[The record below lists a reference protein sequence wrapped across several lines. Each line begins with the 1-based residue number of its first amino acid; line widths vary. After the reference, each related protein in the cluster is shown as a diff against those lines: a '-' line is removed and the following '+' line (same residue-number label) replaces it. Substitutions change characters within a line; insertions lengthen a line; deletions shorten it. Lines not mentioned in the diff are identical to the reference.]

1 MDLNSNS
8 NTPRKTEQE
17 AGNTD
22 DNVPD
27 QAIPAQQNFDQPHEK
42 DPLSGPWVC
51 YADVRA
57 DWGVIG
63 GSSPSAHRGIWPCRP
78 TLPSRT
84 GSCGPDRERW
94 KRRLAKDVQ
103 SEKLRRGATLVHHSV
118 DHLIEMVVLRQVR
131 RMPGLRAT

>member
-1 MDLNSNS
+1 MKTFQIRPSRPS
-8 NTPRKTEQE
+8 RTSTHPKKGTPFRSLR
-17 AGNTD
+17 
-22 DNVPD
+22 V
-27 QAIPAQQNFDQPHEK
+27 
-42 DPLSGPWVC
+42 

-57 DWGVIG
+57 DWGVTG
-63 GSSPSAHRGIWPCRP
+63 GSSPSAHRGVWPCRS

-103 SEKLRRGATLVHHSV
+103 NEKLRRGATLVHHSV